1 MGNTEKIKEKYDEW
15 VREFLLPALK
25 KVPEWRKF
33 ITSFGVG
40 IRPLHTPLDVRDD
53 YLGIL
58 GFPGEYPFTRGIY
71 PSMYRSR
78 LWTFREYSGFGSPE
92 DTNKRY
98 KFLIS
103 QGQTGLSV
111 AFDLPTQLGLDPDH
125 ELAYPEVG
133 KVGVSIPEIISMSIL
148 FDNIDIS
155 KITTSFTINATAAE
169 ILAMY
174 VTVAES
180 RGIDKAVLDGTIQN
194 DILKEFIARNLYIYP
209 PLHSM
214 RYATDI
220 IAYTSKNLPKWHP
233 ISISGYHFREAGAT
247 VVQEL
252 AFTLADAI
260 EYTNWVINRWKINVD
275 DFAPSLSFFFTATT
289 NLFEEVAKF
298 RAARRLYARIMRER
312 FGAKKP
318 ESMKM
323 KFHVQTSGA
332 ALTAQQPEVNIIRTT
347 LQALAAVLG
356 GAQSLHVNA
365 FDEAL
370 SLPTEKS
377 VKLALRVQQV
387 IAYESG
393 VIDSIDPLGGSYY
406 IEWLTDTIEE
416 EAMKI
421 IDYVDSLGGMAKAV
435 EIGYPQRAI
444 AESAYQYQ
452 RMVEE
457 GRISIIG
464 VNMFREEEE
473 PHIELHRVDP
483 VSRERSIRR
492 VREVRENRNREAWE
506 GALNRL
512 RRAADKE
519 DENIFP
525 YILSAIRAR
534 ATIGEVSGVL
544 RDVWGEHKPL
554 SIY

>member
-15 VREFLLPALK
+15 VREFLLPTLK
-25 KVPEWRKF
+25 KIPEWRKF
-33 ITSFGVG
+33 ATLFG
-40 IRPLHTPLDVRDD
+40 IDIKPLYTPLDVRDD
-53 YLGIL
+53 YLSTL

-92 DTNKRY
+92 DTNRRY

-133 KVGVSIPEIISMSIL
+133 KVGVSIPEVASMSIL
-148 FDNIDIS
+148 FDNIDIR

-174 VTVAES
+174 ITVAES

-214 RYATDI
+214 RYTTDI

-247 VVQEL
+247 AVQEL

-260 EYTNWVINRWKINVD
+260 EYTNWVINRWKMNVD
-275 DFAPSLSFFFTATT
+275 DFASGLSFFFAATT

-312 FGAKKP
+312 FGANKS

-347 LQALAAVLG
+347 IQALAAVLG

-365 FDEAL
+365 YDEAL
-370 SLPTEKS
+370 ALPTEKS

-406 IEWLTDTIEE
+406 IEWLTDIIEE
-416 EAMKI
+416 ETMKI
-421 IDYVDSLGGMAKAV
+421 IDYVDRLGGMTKAV

-457 GRISIIG
+457 GKISIIG
-464 VNMFREEEE
+464 VNMFREERE
-473 PHIELHRVDP
+473 PNIELHRVDP

-492 VREVRENRNREAWE
+492 VREVRENRDREAWE
-506 GALNRL
+506 RAIREL
-512 RRAADKE
+512 RRTADG
-519 DENIFP
+519 ENENVFP
-525 YILSAIRAR
+525 YILNAIRAR

-544 RDVWGEHKPL
+544 RDVWGEYRPP